1 MLRGVFASAT
11 SAPGKRPS
19 KLAAAIKR
27 KLKKQLDPVVLRVV
41 DNSAKY
47 GAAAETYYKVR
58 VVSQVFEGKPI
69 MQRHRLVYGIL
80 DDELSAGVKRVAVEA
95 RSPSEE
101 LKAPADEEAQA
112 ADEA

>member
-1 MLRGVFASAT
+1 MYESWRCLITNALRY
-11 SAPGKRPS
+11 R
-19 KLAAAIKR
+19 
-27 KLKKQLDPVVLRVV
+27 
-41 DNSAKY
+41 
-47 GAAAETYYKVR
+47 VR